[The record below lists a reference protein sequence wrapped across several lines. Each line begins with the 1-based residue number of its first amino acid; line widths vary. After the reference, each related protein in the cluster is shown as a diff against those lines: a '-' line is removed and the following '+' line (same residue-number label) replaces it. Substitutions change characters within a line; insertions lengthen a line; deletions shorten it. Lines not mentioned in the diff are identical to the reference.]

1 MISTLS
7 LSTQPIRGCTTPPV
21 STPPTLYEQQCW
33 FFYVPQES
41 EQWNSCETGTT
52 VFLPYLGRL
61 ECLTICRWH
70 NKGSTF
76 SILRSW
82 VACLAGAW
90 KHLGA
95 RKKNGARERDTRGSL
110 SPRVSPS
117 RAPFFFVP
125 TTSKRPPSR
134 LDLECWSGRGF
145 NLRPLARQTSPLPI
159 ELTGR
164 RFKKY

>member
-7 LSTQPIRGCTTPPV
+7 LPTQPIRGCTTPPV

-90 KHLGA
+90 KHLGT
-95 RKKNGARERDTRGSL
+95 KKKTGARERDTGGSL

-117 RAPFFFVP
+117 RAPSFFAP